1 MCGLAVWGGGGGPGD
16 GGRGGQQTQGR
27 RQQRGGQQ
35 VGGARQPRPLAQ
47 RRVQAV
53 EHEGA
58 WTRQNIGYWSFK
70 RTFAKFEVS
79 QSVCKHVKLPIT
91 L

>member
-1 MCGLAVWGGGGGPGD
+1 MVEMCIYFNNEIIISVQVTIVGVDMCGLAVWGRGGGPGD
-16 GGRGGQQTQGR
+16 GGRRGQQTQGR
-27 RQQRGGQQ
+27 RQQRGGHQ

-58 WTRQNIGYWSFK
+58 WTRQYSGY
-70 RTFAKFEVS
+70 
-79 QSVCKHVKLPIT
+79 
-91 L
+91 

>member
-1 MCGLAVWGGGGGPGD
+1 MVEIVYLLNNEIIISVQVTIVGVDMCGLAVRGGGGGPGD
-16 GGRGGQQTQGR
+16 GGRRGQQTQGR
-27 RQQRGGQQ
+27 RQQRGGHQ

-58 WTRQNIGYWSFK
+58 WKRQYSGY
-70 RTFAKFEVS
+70 
-79 QSVCKHVKLPIT
+79 
-91 L
+91 